1 MPQNQYPSPEW
12 QSGTGG
18 LNPRGSISFVPGV
31 KVGHFTHT
39 KRSTGCS
46 VILFED
52 GAAVGCDPDGSAP
65 GSYQAELLQPVSCV
79 QDIWGVVL
87 SGGSSFGIHTNLGVV
102 QYLEE
107 RKIGMKV
114 RGGVMPIVAGGI
126 IMDLNVGG
134 DMTIR
139 PDAEGAYQACQKATS
154 GPIAEGTVGGG
165 AGGTVGKMMRQG
177 GGGGMKGGFG
187 TASMRVGDVIIGAA
201 MVLNGVGDIVDWRT
215 GKIIAG
221 ARRADGKGF
230 LQITEVLG
238 LPPHHE
244 LLADMEFYD
253 PVMGSTTIGCL
264 ATNADFNKTEMM
276 KIAMMA
282 NCGAARASNPYHT
295 PGDGDILYAAS
306 THKVKSNL
314 SVSTMGALAAQV
326 VGEAVLQGAKMATTV
341 DQWLSYRDYTLKLPQ

>member
-1 MPQNQYPSPEW
+1 MQQSSTGEW
-12 QSGTGG
+12 QAGAGG
-18 LNPRGSISFVPGV
+18 LNPRGSITNVPGV
-31 KVGHFTHT
+31 KAGHFTLA
-39 KRSTGCS
+39 KRPTGCS
-46 VILFED
+46 VILFEE
-52 GAAVGCDPDGSAP
+52 GAAVGCDFDGSAP

-87 SGGSSFGIHTNLGVV
+87 SGGSSFGEAAPLGVV
-102 QYLEE
+102 RYLEE
-107 RKIGMKV
+107 RKIGMKY
-114 RGGVMPIVAGGI
+114 RGGYMPIVAAGI
-126 IMDLNVGG
+126 IMDLGVGG
-134 DMTIR
+134 DAGIR
-139 PDAEGAYQACQKATS
+139 PGPEDAYQACLRASS
-154 GPIAEGTVGGG
+154 GPIEEGTVGGG
-165 AGGTVGKMMRQG
+165 AGGTVGKMMRQN

-187 TASMRVGDVIIGAA
+187 TASMRIGDVVIGAA

-230 LQITEVLG
+230 LNITEVLG
-238 LPPHHE
+238 LPPEHE
-244 LLADMEFYD
+244 LRAGLEFYD
-253 PVMGSTTIGCL
+253 PAMGSTTIGVL
-264 ATNADFNKTEMM
+264 ATNATFNKTEMT

-282 NCGAARASNPYHT
+282 NCGASRAINPYHT

-314 SVSTMGALAAQV
+314 SVSTVGALAAQV